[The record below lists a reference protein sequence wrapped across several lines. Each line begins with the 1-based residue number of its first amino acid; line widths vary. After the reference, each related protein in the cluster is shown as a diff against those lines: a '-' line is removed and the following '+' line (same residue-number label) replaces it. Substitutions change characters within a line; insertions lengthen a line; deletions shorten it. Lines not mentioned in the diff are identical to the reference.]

1 MLSVKLHL
9 YFASWL
15 LAESISGE
23 ELLVSSLLL
32 GGASSSLGSDGVELA
47 GDGAV
52 VRSEVVSFGQIA
64 QGSLL
69 VLETNVGVAAA
80 IECLCAVG
88 VLNASDVKSSRGGA
102 GSIVPGL
109 KLDVEKGRVVVESEA
124 QGLELVLDG
133 LGLILELRLLVDVA
147 QALLV
152 LVKTKRVVARLE
164 SSVSVILACL
174 CDLEDSKGIKSVGAV
189 LREVLVR
196 VAESIRLLHIGSEG
210 RIASE
215 LAAVGNEGLLCRTV
229 AGLGG
234 KVLDLADDR
243 LAVKNLSEDNVLA
256 IEVRGRHG
264 GYEELRAVGVYG
276 GVMAVSVITR
286 HSMI

>member
-1 MLSVKLHL
+1 MTPSIFLHGFSPDHAQVKN
-9 YFASWL
+9 FF
-15 LAESISGE
+15 
-23 ELLVSSLLL
+23 
-32 GGASSSLGSDGVELA
+32 SDGVELA

-52 VRSEVVSFGQIA
+52 VWSEVVGFGQIA

-69 VLETNVGVAAA
+69 VLEANVGVTAA
-80 IECLCAVG
+80 IECLCAIG

-124 QGLELVLDG
+124 QGLKLVLDG

-147 QALLV
+147 QSLLV
-152 LVKTKRVVARLE
+152 LVEAKRVIARLE

-174 CDLEDSKGIKSVGAV
+174 CDLEDGKGIESVGAV

-196 VAESIRLLHIGSEG
+196 VAEGIRLLHIGSEG
-210 RIASE
+210 GIASQ
-215 LAAVGNEGLLCRTV
+215 LATVGNESLLGRTV

-234 KVLDLADDR
+234 KVLNLADDGFS
-243 LAVKNLSEDNVLA
+243 VQNLSEDDVLA

-276 GVMAVSVITR
+276 GVMAVSVMTR
-286 HSMI
+286 HGMIGLKLDKTYWDRHWP